1 MVVVVV
7 AAPASS
13 CLALQCTLRAGV
25 QLATR
30 PTPLPLLVSWI
41 GLAVDKEPALPP
53 HHVAGRAQSPKG
65 RPKLHGCVC
74 ACV

>member
-7 AAPASS
+7 VTAPACL
-13 CLALQCTLRAGV
+13 CLALQCALRVRV

-41 GLAVDKEPALPP
+41 GLAVDEEPALPP
-53 HHVAGRAQSPKG
+53 HHIAGRAEPTQG
-65 RPKLHGCVC
+65 RPKLHAGWL
-74 ACV
+74 